1 MAKLIVGTGIE
12 TYLGQLTNLEFQSP
26 HIAGRAVYEGAKI
39 VTDAVRSGIQ
49 GLPVQDTDYRGKARP
64 GMVRGVTATQ
74 KQGLLDGLGIATMRC
89 EGSFWN
95 VKTGM
100 DGYNSNRTRKYPNG
114 QPNAMIARSIES
126 GTSFRQK
133 TPFIAPAVR
142 KTKAAAEAKMAQ
154 ICNEE
159 ISKIMN

>member
-1 MAKLIVGTGIE
+1 MAKLIVGTGID
-12 TYLGQLTNLEFQSP
+12 TYLSQLTNLEFQSP
-26 HIAGRAVYEGAKI
+26 HIAGKAVFEGAKI
-39 VTDAVRSGIQ
+39 VTDAVRSGIE
-49 GLPVQDTDYRGKARP
+49 GLPVQDTNYKGKARP
-64 GMVRGVTATQ
+64 IMVRGVTSLQ
-74 KQGLLDGLGIATMRC
+74 KEGLLEGLGIATMRC

-95 VKTGM
+95 VKVGM
-100 DGYNSNRTRKYPNG
+100 DGYNSNKTKNYPNG

-133 TPFIAPAVR
+133 SPFIAPAVR

-154 ICNEE
+154 VCDEE